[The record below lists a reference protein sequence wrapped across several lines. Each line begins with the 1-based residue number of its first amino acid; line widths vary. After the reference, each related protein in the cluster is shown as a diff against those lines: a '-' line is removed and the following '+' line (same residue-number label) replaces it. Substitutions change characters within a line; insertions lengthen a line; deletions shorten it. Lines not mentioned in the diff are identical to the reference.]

1 MHWLTQLFTQHES
14 VAYTAVIYAL
24 TIFSGAALGRLR
36 IFGITFGV
44 TLVLFTGIIISDL
57 GFTINEHIAH
67 FVKEFGLILF
77 VYTIGLQV
85 GPGFFAS
92 FQKEGLKLNA
102 LMLIVILFDI
112 LIVLAFFRFTNNDLP
127 TLVGIM
133 QGAVTNT
140 PGLGAAQ
147 QTLTNLIGDGTL
159 AVQMAAGYAAAYPGG
174 VMGLIAAIFLVKYGF
189 RINVAAEKRLTLR
202 RLRAGTASVTRIA
215 LQVDNP
221 MLAGKTVAAVRQ
233 ILPTS
238 FAISRLSR
246 DGEITLAEENKR
258 IQQGD
263 ILLIIARDDETERL
277 MTLIG
282 SQVSTSIFSDKP
294 RTASP
299 AYINAMRVNITQSAV
314 CNKKLSSLN
323 IHERFGVNITRV
335 RRAGIEFV
343 ADRNTRLQFGDSVTL
358 IGDDAHLK
366 HAVAAFG
373 NSKRD
378 LQIPHIAELFL
389 GITLGIILGAIPIP
403 IPGVP
408 VPVKLGLAGGPLIV
422 AILISR
428 YGGRF
433 SVTHYVSQSA
443 NLMVRELGLA
453 LFLASVGLSV
463 GPAFFAALKDGDGLY
478 WMALGI
484 IITTV
489 PLIITAI
496 VARLWG
502 KLTFPEICGLL
513 TGSHTGAPVL
523 PFATE
528 ISQSDQTALKYT
540 AVYPLTTFLRIM
552 VGQVLIV
559 LLYQVPVASRATIKQ
574 TEPHLSGNARKSV
587 LPCALHSPTRGKH
600 HDYTLHR
607 TRPRYRRPRRRC
619 QN

>member
-1 MHWLTQLFTQHES
+1 MHWFTQLFTQTNS

-24 TIFSGAALGRLR
+24 VIFSGAALGRLR

-44 TLVLFTGIIISDL
+44 TIVLFSGIIISYL
-57 GFTINEHIAH
+57 GFTINEHITH

-92 FQKEGLKLNA
+92 FQREGLKLNA
-102 LMLIVILFDI
+102 LMLVVVLFDV
-112 LIVLAFFRFTNNDLP
+112 LIVLAFYQMGSGDLP
-127 TLVGIM
+127 ILVGIM

-147 QTLTNLIGDGTL
+147 QTLTNLVGDGSQ

-189 RINVAAEKRLTLR
+189 RINVQAEKRLTLR

-215 LQVDNP
+215 LQVENP
-221 MLAGKTVAAVRQ
+221 MLVGKTVAAVRQ

-238 FAISRLSR
+238 FAVSRLAR
-246 DGEITLAEENKR
+246 NGEITLADDSKH

-263 ILLIIARDDETERL
+263 ILLVIARDDETDRL

-282 SQVSTSIFSDKP
+282 GQVSTSIFSENP
-294 RTASP
+294 RTTSP
-299 AYINAMRVNITQSAV
+299 AYINSMRVNVTQSGV

-323 IHERFGVNITRV
+323 IHERYGVNISRV

-343 ADRNTRLQFGDSVTL
+343 PDRNTRLQFGDSITL
-358 IGDDAHLK
+358 IGDDSHLR
-366 HAVAAFG
+366 HAVSAFG

-389 GITLGIILGAIPIP
+389 GITLGIVLGAIPIP

-478 WMALGI
+478 WMVLGI
-484 IITTV
+484 VITTV
-489 PLIITAI
+489 PLLITAI

-528 ISQSDQTALKYT
+528 ISQSDQTALKYA
-540 AVYPLTTFLRIM
+540 AVYPLTTFMRIM

-559 LLYQVPVASRATIKQ
+559 LFYHAPV
-574 TEPHLSGNARKSV
+574 G
-587 LPCALHSPTRGKH
+587 
-600 HDYTLHR
+600 
-607 TRPRYRRPRRRC
+607 
-619 QN
+619 

>member
-44 TLVLFTGIIISDL
+44 TLVLFTGIILSYL

-92 FQKEGLKLNA
+92 FQREGLKLNA
-102 LMLIVILFDI
+102 LMLVVVLFDV
-112 LIVLAFFRFTNNDLP
+112 LIVLAFYQMGSGDLP
-127 TLVGIM
+127 ILVGIM

-147 QTLTNLIGDGTL
+147 QTLTNLVGDGSQ
-159 AVQMAAGYAAAYPGG
+159 AMQMAAGYAAAYPGG

-189 RINVAAEKRLTLR
+189 RINVQAEKRLTLR

-215 LQVDNP
+215 LQVENP
-221 MLAGKTVAAVRQ
+221 MLVGKTVAAVRQ

-238 FAISRLSR
+238 FAVSRLAR
-246 DGEITLAEENKR
+246 NGEITLADDSKH

-263 ILLIIARDDETERL
+263 ILLVIARDDETDRL

-282 SQVSTSIFSDKP
+282 GQVSTSIFSENP
-294 RTASP
+294 HTTSP
-299 AYINAMRVNITQSAV
+299 AYINSMRVNVTQSGV

-323 IHERFGVNITRV
+323 IHERYGVNISRV

-343 ADRNTRLQFGDSVTL
+343 PDRNTRLQFGDSITL

-408 VPVKLGLAGGPLIV
+408 VPVKLGLAGGPLII

-559 LLYQVPVASRATIKQ
+559 LLYQVPVA
-574 TEPHLSGNARKSV
+574 
-587 LPCALHSPTRGKH
+587 
-600 HDYTLHR
+600 
-607 TRPRYRRPRRRC
+607 
-619 QN
+619 

>member
-44 TLVLFTGIIISDL
+44 TLVLFTGIILSYL

-92 FQKEGLKLNA
+92 FQREGLKLNT
-102 LMLIVILFDI
+102 LMLVVVLFDV
-112 LIVLAFFRFTNNDLP
+112 LIVLAFYQMGSGDLP
-127 TLVGIM
+127 ILVGIM

-147 QTLTNLIGDGTL
+147 QTLTNLVGDGSQ

-174 VMGLIAAIFLVKYGF
+174 VMGLIAAIFFVKYGF
-189 RINVAAEKRLTLR
+189 RINVLAEKRLTLR

-215 LQVDNP
+215 LQVENP

-238 FAISRLSR
+238 FAVSRLAR
-246 DGEITLAEENKR
+246 NGEITLADDSKH

-263 ILLIIARDDETERL
+263 ILLVIARDDETDRL

-282 SQVSTSIFSDKP
+282 GQVSTSIFSENP
-294 RTASP
+294 RTTSP
-299 AYINAMRVNITQSAV
+299 AYINSMRVNVTQSGV

-323 IHERFGVNITRV
+323 IHERYGVNISRV

-343 ADRNTRLQFGDSVTL
+343 PDRNTRLQFGDSITL
-358 IGDDAHLK
+358 IGDGSHLR
-366 HAVAAFG
+366 HAVSAFG

-389 GITLGIILGAIPIP
+389 GITLGIVLGAIPIP

-478 WMALGI
+478 WMTLGI
-484 IITTV
+484 AITTV
-489 PLIITAI
+489 PLVITAI
-496 VARLWG
+496 TARLWG

-528 ISQSDQTALKYT
+528 ISQSDQTALKYA
-540 AVYPLTTFLRIM
+540 AVYPLTTFMRIM

-559 LLYQVPVASRATIKQ
+559 LFYHAPV
-574 TEPHLSGNARKSV
+574 G
-587 LPCALHSPTRGKH
+587 
-600 HDYTLHR
+600 
-607 TRPRYRRPRRRC
+607 
-619 QN
+619 

>member
-44 TLVLFTGIIISDL
+44 TLVLFTGIILSYL

-92 FQKEGLKLNA
+92 FQREGLKLNA
-102 LMLIVILFDI
+102 LMLVVVLFDV
-112 LIVLAFFRFTNNDLP
+112 LIVLAFYQMGSGDLP
-127 TLVGIM
+127 ILVGIM

-147 QTLTNLIGDGTL
+147 QTLTNLVGDGSQ
-159 AVQMAAGYAAAYPGG
+159 AMQMAAGYAAAYPGG

-189 RINVAAEKRLTLR
+189 RINVQAEKRLTLR

-215 LQVDNP
+215 LQVENP
-221 MLAGKTVAAVRQ
+221 MLVGKTVAAVRQ

-238 FAISRLSR
+238 FAVSRLAR
-246 DGEITLAEENKR
+246 NGDITLADDSKH

-263 ILLIIARDDETERL
+263 ILLVIARDDETDRL

-282 SQVSTSIFSDKP
+282 GQVSTSIFSENP
-294 RTASP
+294 RTTSP
-299 AYINAMRVNITQSAV
+299 AYINSMRVNVTQSGV

-323 IHERFGVNITRV
+323 IHERYGVNISRV

-343 ADRNTRLQFGDSVTL
+343 PDRNTRLQFGDSITL

-408 VPVKLGLAGGPLIV
+408 VPVKLGLAGGPLVV

-484 IITTV
+484 AITTV
-489 PLIITAI
+489 PLVITAI
-496 VARLWG
+496 TARLWG

-528 ISQSDQTALKYT
+528 ISQSDQTALKYA
-540 AVYPLTTFLRIM
+540 AVYPLTTFMRIM

-559 LLYQVPVASRATIKQ
+559 LFYHAPV
-574 TEPHLSGNARKSV
+574 G
-587 LPCALHSPTRGKH
+587 
-600 HDYTLHR
+600 
-607 TRPRYRRPRRRC
+607 
-619 QN
+619 

>member
-44 TLVLFTGIIISDL
+44 TLVLFTGIILSYL
-57 GFTINEHIAH
+57 GFTINEHITH

-92 FQKEGLKLNA
+92 FQREGLKLNA
-102 LMLIVILFDI
+102 LMLVVVLFDV
-112 LIVLAFFRFTNNDLP
+112 LIVLAFYQMGSGDLP
-127 TLVGIM
+127 ILVGIM

-147 QTLTNLIGDGTL
+147 QTLTNLVSDGSQ

-174 VMGLIAAIFLVKYGF
+174 VMGLIAAIFFVKYGF
-189 RINVAAEKRLTLR
+189 RINVQAEKRLTLR

-215 LQVDNP
+215 LQVENP
-221 MLAGKTVAAVRQ
+221 MLVGKTVAAVRQ

-238 FAISRLSR
+238 FAVSRLAR
-246 DGEITLAEENKR
+246 DGEITLADDSKH

-263 ILLIIARDDETERL
+263 ILLVIARDDETDRL

-282 SQVSTSIFSDKP
+282 GQVSTSIFSENP
-294 RTASP
+294 RTTSP
-299 AYINAMRVNITQSAV
+299 AYINSMRVNVTQSGV

-323 IHERFGVNITRV
+323 IHERYGVNISRV

-343 ADRNTRLQFGDSVTL
+343 PDRNTRLQFGDSITL
-358 IGDDAHLK
+358 IGDDSHLR
-366 HAVAAFG
+366 HAVSAFG

-408 VPVKLGLAGGPLIV
+408 VPVKLGLAGGPLII

-484 IITTV
+484 AITTV
-489 PLIITAI
+489 PLVITAI
-496 VARLWG
+496 TARLWG

-528 ISQSDQTALKYT
+528 ISQSDQTALKYA
-540 AVYPLTTFLRIM
+540 AVYPLTTFMRIM

-559 LLYQVPVASRATIKQ
+559 LFYHAPV
-574 TEPHLSGNARKSV
+574 G
-587 LPCALHSPTRGKH
+587 
-600 HDYTLHR
+600 
-607 TRPRYRRPRRRC
+607 
-619 QN
+619 

>member
-44 TLVLFTGIIISDL
+44 TLVLFTGIILSYL

-92 FQKEGLKLNA
+92 FQREGLKLNA
-102 LMLIVILFDI
+102 LMLVVVLFDV
-112 LIVLAFFRFTNNDLP
+112 LIVLAFYQMGSGDLP
-127 TLVGIM
+127 ILVGIM

-147 QTLTNLIGDGTL
+147 QTLTNLVGDGSQ

-189 RINVAAEKRLTLR
+189 RINVQAEKRLTLR

-215 LQVDNP
+215 LQVENP

-238 FAISRLSR
+238 FAVSRLAR
-246 DGEITLAEENKR
+246 NGEITLADDSKH

-263 ILLIIARDDETERL
+263 ILLVIARDDETDRL

-282 SQVSTSIFSDKP
+282 GQVSTSIFSENP
-294 RTASP
+294 RTTSP
-299 AYINAMRVNITQSAV
+299 AYINSMRVNVTQSGV

-323 IHERFGVNITRV
+323 IHERYGVNISRV

-343 ADRNTRLQFGDSVTL
+343 PDRNTRLQFGDSITL
-358 IGDDAHLK
+358 IGDGSHLR
-366 HAVAAFG
+366 HAVSAFG

-389 GITLGIILGAIPIP
+389 GITLGIVLGAIPIP

-484 IITTV
+484 AITTV
-489 PLIITAI
+489 PLVVTAI
-496 VARLWG
+496 TARLWG

-528 ISQSDQTALKYT
+528 ISQSDQTALKYA
-540 AVYPLTTFLRIM
+540 AVYPLTTFMRIM

-559 LLYQVPVASRATIKQ
+559 LFYHAPV
-574 TEPHLSGNARKSV
+574 G
-587 LPCALHSPTRGKH
+587 
-600 HDYTLHR
+600 
-607 TRPRYRRPRRRC
+607 
-619 QN
+619 

>member
-44 TLVLFTGIIISDL
+44 TLVLFTGIILSYL
-57 GFTINEHIAH
+57 GFTINEHITH

-92 FQKEGLKLNA
+92 FQREGLKLNA
-102 LMLIVILFDI
+102 LMLVVVLFDV
-112 LIVLAFFRFTNNDLP
+112 LIVLAFYQMGSGDLP
-127 TLVGIM
+127 ILVGIM

-147 QTLTNLIGDGTL
+147 QTLTNLVGDGSQ

-189 RINVAAEKRLTLR
+189 RINVQAEKRLTLR

-215 LQVDNP
+215 LQVENP
-221 MLAGKTVAAVRQ
+221 MLVGKTVAAVRQ

-238 FAISRLSR
+238 FAVSRLAR
-246 DGEITLAEENKR
+246 NGEITLADDSKH

-263 ILLIIARDDETERL
+263 ILLVIARDDETDRL

-282 SQVSTSIFSDKP
+282 GQVSTSIFSENP
-294 RTASP
+294 RTTSP
-299 AYINAMRVNITQSAV
+299 AYINSMRVNVTQSGV

-323 IHERFGVNITRV
+323 IHERYGVNISRV

-343 ADRNTRLQFGDSVTL
+343 PDRNTRLQFGDSITL
-358 IGDDAHLK
+358 IGDGSHLR
-366 HAVAAFG
+366 HAVSAFG

-389 GITLGIILGAIPIP
+389 GITLGIVLGAIPIP

-484 IITTV
+484 AITTV
-489 PLIITAI
+489 PLVITAI
-496 VARLWG
+496 TARLWG

-528 ISQSDQTALKYT
+528 ISQSDQTALKYA
-540 AVYPLTTFLRIM
+540 AVYPLTTFMRIM

-559 LLYQVPVASRATIKQ
+559 LFYHAPV
-574 TEPHLSGNARKSV
+574 G
-587 LPCALHSPTRGKH
+587 
-600 HDYTLHR
+600 
-607 TRPRYRRPRRRC
+607 
-619 QN
+619 

>member
-44 TLVLFTGIIISDL
+44 TLVLFTGIILSYL

-92 FQKEGLKLNA
+92 FQREGLKLNA
-102 LMLIVILFDI
+102 LMLVVVLFDV
-112 LIVLAFFRFTNNDLP
+112 LIVLAFYQMGSGDLP
-127 TLVGIM
+127 ILVGIM

-147 QTLTNLIGDGTL
+147 QTLTNLVGDGSQ
-159 AVQMAAGYAAAYPGG
+159 AMQMAAGYAAAYPGG

-189 RINVAAEKRLTLR
+189 RINVQAEKRLTLR

-215 LQVDNP
+215 LQVENP

-238 FAISRLSR
+238 FAVSRLAR
-246 DGEITLAEENKR
+246 NGEITLADDSKH

-263 ILLIIARDDETERL
+263 ILLVIARDDETDRL

-282 SQVSTSIFSDKP
+282 GQVSTSIFSENP
-294 RTASP
+294 RTTSP
-299 AYINAMRVNITQSAV
+299 AYINSMRVNVTQSGV

-323 IHERFGVNITRV
+323 IHERYGVNISRV

-343 ADRNTRLQFGDSVTL
+343 PDRNTRLQFGDSITL
-358 IGDDAHLK
+358 IGDDSHLR
-366 HAVAAFG
+366 HAVSAFG

-408 VPVKLGLAGGPLIV
+408 VPVKLGLAGGPLII

-478 WMALGI
+478 WMVLGI
-484 IITTV
+484 AITTV
-489 PLIITAI
+489 PLVVTAI
-496 VARLWG
+496 TARLWG

-528 ISQSDQTALKYT
+528 ISQSDQTALKYA
-540 AVYPLTTFLRIM
+540 AVYPLTTFMRIM

-559 LLYQVPVASRATIKQ
+559 LFYHAPV
-574 TEPHLSGNARKSV
+574 G
-587 LPCALHSPTRGKH
+587 
-600 HDYTLHR
+600 
-607 TRPRYRRPRRRC
+607 
-619 QN
+619 

>member
-44 TLVLFTGIIISDL
+44 TLVLFTGIILSYL

-92 FQKEGLKLNA
+92 FQREGLKLNA
-102 LMLIVILFDI
+102 LMLVVVLFDV
-112 LIVLAFFRFTNNDLP
+112 LIVLAFYQMGSGDLP
-127 TLVGIM
+127 ILVGIM

-147 QTLTNLIGDGTL
+147 QTLTNLVGDGSQ

-189 RINVAAEKRLTLR
+189 RINVQAEKRLTLR

-215 LQVDNP
+215 LQVENP
-221 MLAGKTVAAVRQ
+221 MLVGKTVAAVRQ

-238 FAISRLSR
+238 FAVSRLAR
-246 DGEITLAEENKR
+246 NGEITLADDSKH

-263 ILLIIARDDETERL
+263 ILLVIARDDETDRL

-282 SQVSTSIFSDKP
+282 GQVSTSIFSENP
-294 RTASP
+294 RTTSP
-299 AYINAMRVNITQSAV
+299 AYINSMRVNVTQSGV

-323 IHERFGVNITRV
+323 IHERYGVNISRV

-343 ADRNTRLQFGDSVTL
+343 PDRNTRLQFGDSITL
-358 IGDDAHLK
+358 IGDGSHLR
-366 HAVAAFG
+366 HAVSAFG

-389 GITLGIILGAIPIP
+389 GITLGIVLGAIPIP

-484 IITTV
+484 AITTV
-489 PLIITAI
+489 PLVITAI
-496 VARLWG
+496 TARLWG

-528 ISQSDQTALKYT
+528 ISQSDQTALKYA
-540 AVYPLTTFLRIM
+540 AVYPLTTFMRIM

-559 LLYQVPVASRATIKQ
+559 LFYHAPV
-574 TEPHLSGNARKSV
+574 G
-587 LPCALHSPTRGKH
+587 
-600 HDYTLHR
+600 
-607 TRPRYRRPRRRC
+607 
-619 QN
+619 

>member
-44 TLVLFTGIIISDL
+44 TLVLFTGIILSYL

-92 FQKEGLKLNA
+92 FQREGLKLNA
-102 LMLIVILFDI
+102 LMLVVVLFDV
-112 LIVLAFFRFTNNDLP
+112 LIVLAFYQMGSGDLP
-127 TLVGIM
+127 ILVGIM

-147 QTLTNLIGDGTL
+147 QTLTNLVGDGSQ
-159 AVQMAAGYAAAYPGG
+159 AMQMAAGYAAAYPGG

-189 RINVAAEKRLTLR
+189 RINVQAEKRLTLR

-215 LQVDNP
+215 LQVENP

-238 FAISRLSR
+238 FAVSRLAR
-246 DGEITLAEENKR
+246 NGEITLADDSKH

-263 ILLIIARDDETERL
+263 ILLVIARDDETDRL

-282 SQVSTSIFSDKP
+282 GQVSTSIFSENP
-294 RTASP
+294 RTTSP
-299 AYINAMRVNITQSAV
+299 AYINSMRVNVTQSGV

-323 IHERFGVNITRV
+323 IHERYGVNISRV

-343 ADRNTRLQFGDSVTL
+343 PDRNTRLQFGDSITL

-389 GITLGIILGAIPIP
+389 GITLGIVLGAIPIP

-478 WMALGI
+478 WMVLGI
-484 IITTV
+484 AITTV
-489 PLIITAI
+489 PLVVTAI
-496 VARLWG
+496 TARLWG

-528 ISQSDQTALKYT
+528 ISQSDQTALKYA
-540 AVYPLTTFLRIM
+540 AVYPLTTFMRIM

-559 LLYQVPVASRATIKQ
+559 LFYHAPV
-574 TEPHLSGNARKSV
+574 G
-587 LPCALHSPTRGKH
+587 
-600 HDYTLHR
+600 
-607 TRPRYRRPRRRC
+607 
-619 QN
+619 

>member
-44 TLVLFTGIIISDL
+44 TLVLFTGIILSYL

-92 FQKEGLKLNA
+92 FQREGLKLNA
-102 LMLIVILFDI
+102 LMLVVVLFDV
-112 LIVLAFFRFTNNDLP
+112 LIVLAFYQMGSGDLP
-127 TLVGIM
+127 ILVGIM

-147 QTLTNLIGDGTL
+147 QTLTNLVGDGSQ
-159 AVQMAAGYAAAYPGG
+159 AMQMAAGYAAAYPGG

-189 RINVAAEKRLTLR
+189 RINVQAEKRLTLR

-215 LQVDNP
+215 LQVENP

-238 FAISRLSR
+238 FAVSRLAR
-246 DGEITLAEENKR
+246 NGEITLADDSKH

-263 ILLIIARDDETERL
+263 ILLVIARDDETDRL

-282 SQVSTSIFSDKP
+282 GQVSTSIFSENP
-294 RTASP
+294 RTTSP
-299 AYINAMRVNITQSAV
+299 AYINSMRVNVTQSGV

-323 IHERFGVNITRV
+323 IHERYGVNISRV

-343 ADRNTRLQFGDSVTL
+343 PDRNTRLQFGDSITL
-358 IGDDAHLK
+358 IGDDSHLR
-366 HAVAAFG
+366 HAVSAFG

-389 GITLGIILGAIPIP
+389 GITLGIVLGAIPIP

-478 WMALGI
+478 WMVLGI
-484 IITTV
+484 AITTV
-489 PLIITAI
+489 PLVVTAI
-496 VARLWG
+496 TARLWG

-528 ISQSDQTALKYT
+528 ISQSDQTALKYA
-540 AVYPLTTFLRIM
+540 AVYPLTTFMRIM

-559 LLYQVPVASRATIKQ
+559 LCYHAPV
-574 TEPHLSGNARKSV
+574 G
-587 LPCALHSPTRGKH
+587 
-600 HDYTLHR
+600 
-607 TRPRYRRPRRRC
+607 
-619 QN
+619 

>member
-246 DGEITLAEENKR
+246 DGEITLAEDNKR
-258 IQQGD
+258 IKQGD

-282 SQVSTSIFSDKP
+282 SQVSTSVFSDKP

-299 AYINAMRVNITQSAV
+299 AYINSMRVNVTQSAV

-343 ADRNTRLQFGDSVTL
+343 ADRNTRLQFGDSITL

-366 HAVAAFG
+366 HAVTAFG

-389 GITLGIILGAIPIP
+389 GI
-403 IPGVP
+403 
-408 VPVKLGLAGGPLIV
+408 KLGLAGGPLIV

-478 WMALGI
+478 WMVLGI
-484 IITTV
+484 VITTV
-489 PLIITAI
+489 PLLITAI

-528 ISQSDQTALKYT
+528 ISQSDQTALKYA
-540 AVYPLTTFLRIM
+540 AVYPLTTFMRIM

-559 LLYQVPVASRATIKQ
+559 LLYQVPVA
-574 TEPHLSGNARKSV
+574 
-587 LPCALHSPTRGKH
+587 
-600 HDYTLHR
+600 
-607 TRPRYRRPRRRC
+607 
-619 QN
+619 

>member
-44 TLVLFTGIIISDL
+44 TLVLFTGIILSYL

-92 FQKEGLKLNA
+92 FQREGLKLNA
-102 LMLIVILFDI
+102 LMLVVVLFDV
-112 LIVLAFFRFTNNDLP
+112 LIVLAFYQMGSGDLP
-127 TLVGIM
+127 ILVGIM

-147 QTLTNLIGDGTL
+147 QTLTNLVGDGSQ
-159 AVQMAAGYAAAYPGG
+159 AMQMAAGYAAAYPGG

-189 RINVAAEKRLTLR
+189 RINVQAEKRLTLR

-215 LQVDNP
+215 LQVENP
-221 MLAGKTVAAVRQ
+221 MLVGKTVAAVRQ

-238 FAISRLSR
+238 FAVSRLAR
-246 DGEITLAEENKR
+246 NGEITLADDSKH

-263 ILLIIARDDETERL
+263 ILLVIARDDETDRL

-282 SQVSTSIFSDKP
+282 GQVSTSIFSENP
-294 RTASP
+294 RTTSP
-299 AYINAMRVNITQSAV
+299 AYINSMRVNVTQSGV

-323 IHERFGVNITRV
+323 IHERYGVNISRV

-343 ADRNTRLQFGDSVTL
+343 PDRNTRLQFGDSITL
-358 IGDDAHLK
+358 IGDDSHLR
-366 HAVAAFG
+366 HAVSAFG

-389 GITLGIILGAIPIP
+389 GITLGIVLGAIPIP

-478 WMALGI
+478 WMVLGI
-484 IITTV
+484 AITTV
-489 PLIITAI
+489 PLVVTAI
-496 VARLWG
+496 TARLWG

-528 ISQSDQTALKYT
+528 ISQSDQTALKYA
-540 AVYPLTTFLRIM
+540 AVYPLTTFMRIM

-559 LLYQVPVASRATIKQ
+559 LFYHAPV
-574 TEPHLSGNARKSV
+574 G
-587 LPCALHSPTRGKH
+587 
-600 HDYTLHR
+600 
-607 TRPRYRRPRRRC
+607 
-619 QN
+619 

>member
-44 TLVLFTGIIISDL
+44 TLVLFTGIILSYL

-92 FQKEGLKLNA
+92 FQREGLKLNA
-102 LMLIVILFDI
+102 LMLVVVLFDV
-112 LIVLAFFRFTNNDLP
+112 LIVLAFYQMGSGDLP
-127 TLVGIM
+127 ILVGIM

-147 QTLTNLIGDGTL
+147 QTLTNLVGDGSQ

-189 RINVAAEKRLTLR
+189 RINVQAEKRLTLR

-215 LQVDNP
+215 LQVENP

-238 FAISRLSR
+238 FAVSRLAR
-246 DGEITLAEENKR
+246 NGEITLADDSKH

-263 ILLIIARDDETERL
+263 ILLVIARDDETDRL

-282 SQVSTSIFSDKP
+282 GQVSTSIFSENP
-294 RTASP
+294 RTTSP
-299 AYINAMRVNITQSAV
+299 AYINSMRVNVTQSGV

-323 IHERFGVNITRV
+323 IHERYGVNISRV

-343 ADRNTRLQFGDSVTL
+343 PDRNTRLQFGDSITL
-358 IGDDAHLK
+358 IGDGSHLR
-366 HAVAAFG
+366 HAVSAFG

-389 GITLGIILGAIPIP
+389 GITLGIVLGAIPIP

-484 IITTV
+484 AITTV
-489 PLIITAI
+489 PLVITAI
-496 VARLWG
+496 TARLWG

-528 ISQSDQTALKYT
+528 ISQSDQTALKYA
-540 AVYPLTTFLRIM
+540 AVYPLTTFMRIM

-559 LLYQVPVASRATIKQ
+559 LFYHAPV
-574 TEPHLSGNARKSV
+574 G
-587 LPCALHSPTRGKH
+587 
-600 HDYTLHR
+600 
-607 TRPRYRRPRRRC
+607 
-619 QN
+619 

>member
-44 TLVLFTGIIISDL
+44 TLVLFTGIILSYL

-92 FQKEGLKLNA
+92 FQREGLKLNA
-102 LMLIVILFDI
+102 LMLVVVLFDV
-112 LIVLAFFRFTNNDLP
+112 LIVLAFYQMGSGDLP
-127 TLVGIM
+127 ILVGIM

-147 QTLTNLIGDGTL
+147 QTLTNLVGDGSQ

-189 RINVAAEKRLTLR
+189 RINVQAEKRLTLR

-215 LQVDNP
+215 LQVENP
-221 MLAGKTVAAVRQ
+221 MLVGKTVAAVRQ

-238 FAISRLSR
+238 FAVSRLAR
-246 DGEITLAEENKR
+246 NGEITLADDSKH

-263 ILLIIARDDETERL
+263 ILLVIARDDETDRL

-282 SQVSTSIFSDKP
+282 GQVSTSIFSENP
-294 RTASP
+294 RTTSP
-299 AYINAMRVNITQSAV
+299 AYINSMRVNVTQSGV

-323 IHERFGVNITRV
+323 IHERYGVNISRV

-343 ADRNTRLQFGDSVTL
+343 PDRNTRLQFGDSITL
-358 IGDDAHLK
+358 IGDDSHLR
-366 HAVAAFG
+366 HAVSAFG

-484 IITTV
+484 AITTV
-489 PLIITAI
+489 PLLITAI
-496 VARLWG
+496 TARLWG

-528 ISQSDQTALKYT
+528 ISQSDQTALKYA
-540 AVYPLTTFLRIM
+540 AVYPLTTFMRIM

-559 LLYQVPVASRATIKQ
+559 LFYHAPV
-574 TEPHLSGNARKSV
+574 G
-587 LPCALHSPTRGKH
+587 
-600 HDYTLHR
+600 
-607 TRPRYRRPRRRC
+607 
-619 QN
+619 